1 MQLLAA
7 YFDGRSARRH
17 EVVLSLHADRL
28 VVAGQE
34 VARDEPLAAL
44 QIPAVLGTT
53 PRLILF
59 DDGARCEIAD
69 RDGFAA
75 LLQQAGIADV
85 PLAVALEGRWSTA
98 LVALL
103 LTLAALAAA
112 YVWGLPAMASMVA
125 KRTPPAVLA
134 TMDAQFF
141 SALDGRL
148 LQPSQ
153 LPAARRQALESR
165 LQAMRWPPAT
175 QAPTRIEF
183 RRSEGLGPNALALPG
198 GTVLVL
204 DELVALAHDDE
215 EILGVLA
222 HEVGHVSER
231 HALRQMLQASVVG
244 LAMAWYVGDVSS
256 VLAAAPT
263 ALLQTRYSRD
273 FERRADAF
281 ARQALA
287 LNGIAPARLADML
300 QRLEQAHGGKPGD
313 AGAEWADYLA
323 THPGTDERIRALRGP
338 R

>member
-1 MQLLAA
+1 MQLHAA
-7 YFDGRSARRH
+7 YYDGRSARRH
-17 EVVLSLHADRL
+17 EVVLSLRAGSL

-34 VARDEPLAAL
+34 VARDEPLLAL
-44 QIPAVLGTT
+44 RIPAVLGTT

-59 DDGARCEIAD
+59 ADGARCEIAD

-75 LLQQAGIADV
+75 LLLQAGMAAT
-85 PLAVALEGRWSTA
+85 PLPVALEARWSYA

-125 KRTPPAVLA
+125 KRMPPAVLA

-148 LQPSQ
+148 LLPSQ
-153 LPAARRQALESR
+153 LPWARRQALESR
-165 LQAMRWPPAT
+165 LRAMRWPLAT
-175 QAPTRIEF
+175 HVPTRIEF
-183 RRSEGLGPNALALPG
+183 RRSPGLGPNALALPG

-263 ALLQTRYSRD
+263 ALLQTRYSRE

-281 ARQALA
+281 AQQALVR
-287 LNGIAPARLADML
+287 NGIAPARLADML
-300 QRLEQAHGGKPGD
+300 QRLERAHGGKPG
-313 AGAEWADYLA
+313 GASPEWTDYLSSHPA
-323 THPGTDERIRALRGP
+323 TNERIHALRGA